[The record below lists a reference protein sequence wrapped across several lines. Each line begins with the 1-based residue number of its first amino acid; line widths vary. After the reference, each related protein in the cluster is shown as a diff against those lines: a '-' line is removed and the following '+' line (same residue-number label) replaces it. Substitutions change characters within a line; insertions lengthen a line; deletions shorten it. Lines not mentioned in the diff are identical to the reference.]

1 MNERKL
7 TVKQVIM
14 TQEIPKRRDSKLGT
28 SKILSIL
35 PENSAGGLGSTGNAA
50 GVTNEKLVL
59 KSIFSLEVATT
70 LLTGSR
76 KGAVAAK

>member
-7 TVKQVIM
+7 AVKQVMRVYIM
-14 TQEIPKRRDSKLGT
+14 MKQKIPKPRDTKLGT

-35 PENSAGGLGSTGNAA
+35 PENAAGGLGSKRNAA

-59 KSIFSLEVATT
+59 KSTSP
-70 LLTGSR
+70 
-76 KGAVAAK
+76 